1 MVRII
6 LPIVAGSKCRMNQ
19 FNPADARH
27 WVPAPQDG
35 DAPLY
40 RRIAD
45 ALQAAVQGGELAA
58 GARLPTQRAL
68 ADALRISTGTA
79 TAAYLEAERRGL
91 VRRHVG
97 RGTFVASPG
106 TRVARPAGH
115 ANLAVN
121 IPPFHGAAGLIR
133 KLLGQL
139 IEDADAE
146 ELLGY
151 PRFRADGR
159 FATAVAS
166 WMSRRLPIGP
176 VQAVDVLPCQ
186 GATQGL
192 VAVLDHLF
200 ADGDALACEQV
211 TYGGFKVVARALGL
225 RLVPTEQ
232 DGEGMTPDALERAA
246 REHGAKAALLCPTHQ
261 NPTGV
266 VASLERR
273 QALLAVARRHRLWI
287 VEDDVYGALA
297 APGSAVPPFRALD
310 PARTFHVSSA
320 SKAIAP
326 GFRAG
331 WVVAPRDHRDAVA
344 AVLQARISAMAP
356 FGCPVLTAGAAPFG
370 FLAFTKM
377 CETRMADDVL
387 GMIRDEACRRAAL
400 ARRILGPHLHPSDA
414 SSLHVWLP
422 MRSGADQ
429 LYQQLV
435 ERQIHATPP
444 DAPMVGAPPSG
455 LRLCLGGME
464 RTEELE
470 GVLHIIRD
478 ELATR
483 APITWGP

>member
-1 MVRII
+1 M
-6 LPIVAGSKCRMNQ
+6 PE
-19 FNPADARH
+19 P
-27 WVPAPQDG
+27 G

-40 RRIAD
+40 LRIAN
-45 ALQAAVQGGELAA
+45 AVQDAVQRGALAA

-68 ADALRISTGTA
+68 ASSLRVSVGTA

-106 TRVARPAGH
+106 TRVARPPGH

-121 IPPFHGAAGLIR
+121 VPPFHGAAGVIR
-133 KLLGQL
+133 QLLAQL
-139 IEDADAE
+139 IEDADAS

-176 VQAVDVLPCQ
+176 VQPVDVLPCQ

-192 VAVLDHLF
+192 LAVLDHLF
-200 ADGDALACEQV
+200 VAGDAVACEQV

-225 RLVPTEQ
+225 ELVPTAQ
-232 DGEGMTPDALERAA
+232 DAEGMTPDALERAA
-246 REHGAKAALLCPTHQ
+246 RDHGAKAALLCPTHQ

-266 VASLERR
+266 VASLARR
-273 QALLAVARRHRLWI
+273 QELLAVARRHRLWI
-287 VEDDVYGALA
+287 IEDDVYGALA
-297 APGSAVPPFRALD
+297 SPAAAVPPFRALD
-310 PARTFHVSSA
+310 AARTFHVSSA

-331 WVVAPRDHRDAVA
+331 WVVPPAEHREGVA
-344 AVLQARISAMAP
+344 GVLQARISSMAP
-356 FGCPVLTAGAAPFG
+356 FGCPVLTAGSAPFG

-377 CETRMADDVL
+377 CETRMADDVVE
-387 GMIRDEACRRAAL
+387 MIRTEACRRAEA
-400 ARRILGPHLHPSDA
+400 AHRILGSKLHPSDA

-422 MRSGADQ
+422 MHSGADL
-429 LYQQLV
+429 LYQRLV
-435 ERQIHATPP
+435 DRQIHATPP
-444 DAPMVGAPPSG
+444 DAPMVGAAPSG

-470 GVLHIIRD
+470 PVLHAVAE
-478 ELATR
+478 ELEA
-483 APITWGP
+483 ASGPIAWRP